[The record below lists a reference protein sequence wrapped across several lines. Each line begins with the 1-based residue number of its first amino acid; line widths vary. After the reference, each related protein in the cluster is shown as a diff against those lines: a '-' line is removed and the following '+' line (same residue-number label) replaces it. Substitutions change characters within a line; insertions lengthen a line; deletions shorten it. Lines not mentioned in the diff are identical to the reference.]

1 MNRKTIQLVSNQLKE
16 FLKQYMERPSHKTD
30 LKIIT
35 ILIWFLLLLPIP
47 NWAQR
52 NDLVVSTAS
61 FAEKIYLQL
70 DRKIYTNGDT
80 VWFKCIVS
88 NASEHIPSHLSGVL
102 YVELIGADEVIFEKK
117 LIKIENGIGHGN
129 FDLDKKI
136 PKGNYL
142 IRAYTQWNQNFE
154 DDFFFEEYIQVF
166 PTETE
171 NTEPIQNI
179 KLIKEEAGSE
189 HLEVIFNPKLI
200 DSLQKNKLN
209 VYISVDDKKDS
220 LQIKKGKNDQYILD
234 YPIDKESQFATLKI
248 ETENQKTAAK
258 TFVLNKEYMDLQ
270 FFPESGELVHGLSSK
285 VGFKAIDAIGKGKII
300 EGAIVDEKENSITTF
315 KSNSLGMGS
324 FILINADSS
333 KKYYARLK
341 SPSLNNKSLYPLP
354 DVAAAGN
361 TLSVYRQRDK
371 VVLKVVSNYMK
382 NDSIFVRI
390 SFRGVDLYEKKVSL
404 NQGFYQ
410 SLISTAEIP
419 EGIISF
425 TILDH
430 SKKTIAERLYFN
442 EKPESRIKIN
452 LATDK
457 PNYNKRELTNLNI
470 QTTNFNGEAVKANT
484 SVLVINKKELG
495 TMQNLRQNILSYFL
509 IDSELKGNI
518 ENPGYYFKNDSS
530 MHDDLDVLMLT
541 QGWSK
546 YNYSKPNKSSLNINP
561 EKTLTLSGRV
571 NNLFSEKKGK
581 KDVEVTLMTS
591 GTFKSFYKQKTD
603 SLGKF
608 KFDLND
614 EYGKEIE
621 ILIQT
626 ANKSDKKI
634 NNSVVLDQKKSPHVS
649 FESTQAI
656 EQIDSIV
663 NKFIEKSRKQK
674 EIDEKFDVQFGGI
687 LLDQVKVN
695 AKMGPNKEKVTEK
708 YGKPETIISGKEIL
722 SKEKK
727 WSYGLYSV
735 LLFNYPDKVRIE
747 RMPDQNLYA
756 TVNNMPTL
764 VIIDGIP
771 VQFRDYGLIPNISPS
786 EVSSFEII
794 EYANGFGEL
803 YCEVHSELQ
812 PCIPPLPSW
821 GHVIA
826 IYTHAGIGLFGAQKP
841 KGLTKT
847 TVPVFA
853 TAKEFYAPKYDNIQA
868 DDWQHSDIRTLIHW
882 QPILQTDDSGKA
894 FTSFYNTD
902 NKEQMMII
910 VEAISDEGEIGY
922 QELNYEI
929 IDTIN
934 K

>member
-1 MNRKTIQLVSNQLKE
+1 MKKSNKIDTKIIRILILFLLSLQTPIWAQDNDWVVSN
-16 FLKQYMERPSHKTD
+16 
-30 LKIIT
+30 
-35 ILIWFLLLLPIP
+35 
-47 NWAQR
+47 
-52 NDLVVSTAS
+52 AS

-70 DRKIYTNGDT
+70 DRKVYTNGDT

-88 NASEHIPSHLSGVL
+88 NAPEHIPSPLSGVL
-102 YVELIGADEVIFEKK
+102 YVELIGADEAIRKK
-117 LIKIENGIGHGN
+117 KIIKIEKGIGHGN
-129 FDLDKKI
+129 FDLDKKT

-154 DDFFFEEYIQVF
+154 DDFFFEEYIQVV
-166 PTETE
+166 PTATQ

-179 KLIKEEAGSE
+179 KLIKEKAGSD
-189 HLEVIFNPKLI
+189 HLEVSFNPKLI

-209 VYISVDDKKDS
+209 IYISVDAKKDS

-234 YPIDKESQFATLKI
+234 YAIEKESQFATLKI

-258 TFVLNKEYMDLQ
+258 TFVLNKEYMDLL

-285 VGFKAIDAIGKGKII
+285 VGFKAIDANGKGKII
-300 EGAIVDEKENSITTF
+300 EGDIIDEKENSITTF

-324 FILINADSS
+324 FFLINADSS
-333 KKYYARLK
+333 KKYFARLK
-341 SPSLNNKSLYPLP
+341 SASLNNKSLYALP
-354 DVAAAGN
+354 DVAATGN
-361 TLSVYRQRDK
+361 TLSVYRQGDK
-371 VVLKVVSNYMK
+371 VILKVLSNYMK

-390 SFRGVDLYEKKVSL
+390 SFRGVDVYEKKVNL
-404 NQGFYQ
+404 NQGLYQ

-484 SVLVINKKELG
+484 SVLVINKEELG
-495 TMQNLRQNILSYFL
+495 AMQNLRQNILSYFL
-509 IDSELKGNI
+509 LDSELKGNI

-546 YNYSKPNKSSLNINP
+546 YNYSKPNKSSLSINP

-581 KDVEVTLMTS
+581 KDVELTLMTS
-591 GTFKSFYKQKTD
+591 GTYKSFYKQKTN

-634 NNSVVLDQKKSPHVS
+634 NNSVILDQKKSPSVS
-649 FESTQAI
+649 FEAAQAI
-656 EQIDSIV
+656 EQIDSIMD
-663 NKFIEKSRKQK
+663 KFIEKSRKQK
-674 EIDEKFDVQFGGI
+674 EIDEKFNLQFGGI

-695 AKMGPNKEKVTEK
+695 AKMSPNKEKVTDR
-708 YGKPETIISGKEIL
+708 YGKPTTIISGKEIL

-756 TVNNMPTL
+756 TVNNEATL
-764 VIIDGIP
+764 VLIDGIP
-771 VQFRDYGLIPNISPS
+771 VPFYSYTHIPNISPS
-786 EVSSFEII
+786 EVKSFEII
-794 EYANGFGEL
+794 EYAKEFMSL
-803 YCEVHSELQ
+803 FQQVHIE
-812 PCIPPLPSW
+812 PDCIHMTPPW
-821 GHVIA
+821 GNVIA
-826 IYTHAGIGLFGAQKP
+826 IYTHAGIGLSGAYKP

-847 TVPVFA
+847 TIPVFA
-853 TAKEFYAPKYDNIQA
+853 PTKEFYAPKYENIQA
-868 DDWQHSDIRTLIHW
+868 DDWQHPDLRTLIHW

-894 FTSFYNTD
+894 STSFYNTD
-902 NKEQMMII
+902 DKEEMMVI

-929 IDTIN
+929 TDTIN